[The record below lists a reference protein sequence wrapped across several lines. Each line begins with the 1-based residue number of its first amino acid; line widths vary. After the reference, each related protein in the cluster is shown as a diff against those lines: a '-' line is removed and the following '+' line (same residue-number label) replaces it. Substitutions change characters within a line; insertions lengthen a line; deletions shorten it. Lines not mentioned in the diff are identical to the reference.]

1 MTLAQRTQK
10 ALARSCICVGLDPD
24 VERLPSSIDRT
35 PAGILRFLESIV
47 DSTHDLVSAYKPN
60 FAFYESLGG
69 EGWRVLRDTIR
80 FIRDKSPTAV
90 VIADAK
96 RGDIGNTASH
106 YARAV
111 FDELDA
117 DAVTVNP
124 YMGSDSVLPFLSR
137 PDKGAFILA
146 LTSNPG
152 SSDFQKKIVEGKPL
166 FETVI
171 ESAVSWNRHGNVGL
185 VVGATHPEEMRQAR
199 QWAGSMPFLIPGIG
213 AQGGDLESAVRENR
227 KGSTILAWINVSRS
241 VLYAG
246 NGSDYAEKARE
257 AVLNLRTQI
266 DALPSGRT

>member
-1 MTLAQRTQK
+1 MTFAQRTQN
-10 ALARSCICVGLDPD
+10 ALTRSCICVGLDPD
-24 VERLPSSIDRT
+24 VERLPSSIDQT
-35 PAGILRFLESIV
+35 PSGILRFLESVV
-47 DSTHDLVSAYKPN
+47 DATHDLVSAFKPN
-60 FAFYESLGG
+60 FAFYESLGV

-90 VIADAK
+90 IIADAK
-96 RGDIGNTASH
+96 RGDIGNTAQH

-117 DAVTVNP
+117 DAVTVHP
-124 YMGSDSVLPFLSR
+124 YMGGDSVLPFTSR

-171 ESAVSWNRHGNVGL
+171 DSAVSWNHHGNIGL
-185 VVGATHPEEMRQAR
+185 VVGATHPDEMRRAR
-199 QWAGSMPFLIPGIG
+199 KRAGDMPFLIPGVG
-213 AQGGDLESAVRENR
+213 AQGGDLESAIRENH
-227 KGSTILAWINVSRS
+227 KGSAILAWINVSRS

-246 NGSDYAEKARE
+246 SGSDFAEKSRE
-257 AVLNLRTQI
+257 AVFNLRAQI
-266 DALPSGRT
+266 DAQLSE